1 MRTADVW
8 DAWSRNN
15 NIIYMNEHS
24 MSRSESHGAWAR
36 RFIFILCYQ
45 SVVKMKLKII
55 PIHHHFDRKPLIQLY
70 AASETFGSEIYA
82 ADSIYYVVM
91 VGLGVWWN
99 GIHL

>member
-1 MRTADVW
+1 MRLEVNIMRTADVW

-15 NIIYMNEHS
+15 NIIYTNEHS

-55 PIHHHFDRKPLIQLY
+55 PIHHHFELLGW
-70 AASETFGSEIYA
+70 SETQVKERFWI
-82 ADSIYYVVM
+82 
-91 VGLGVWWN
+91 VGVLSGMLGVALALWN
-99 GIHL
+99 G